1 MGFLN
6 FYSKW
11 AAMNN
16 QKDMALK
23 IIAKYSRQTDAKII
37 EDHYRDSVANL
48 DRVPRVETEAISTIL
63 DCICKSGVPRETFVD
78 DSFVERMVREGFVD

>member
-23 IIAKYSRQTDAKII
+23 IIAKDSRQTDAKII
-37 EDHYRDSVANL
+37 EDH
-48 DRVPRVETEAISTIL
+48 
-63 DCICKSGVPRETFVD
+63 
-78 DSFVERMVREGFVD
+78 